1 MSLSIGVLT
10 VPGEDVGTV
19 VSVPAPEVMPGCWL
33 CLLWLCTSTPASLT
47 AHCPSSTSLPIT
59 STGTGTTYNLEF

>member
-33 CLLWLCTSTPASLT
+33 CLLWLCTSPPASLT
-47 AHCPSSTSLPIT
+47 AHCLSLALAQVLLKIWNFKT
-59 STGTGTTYNLEF
+59 LS